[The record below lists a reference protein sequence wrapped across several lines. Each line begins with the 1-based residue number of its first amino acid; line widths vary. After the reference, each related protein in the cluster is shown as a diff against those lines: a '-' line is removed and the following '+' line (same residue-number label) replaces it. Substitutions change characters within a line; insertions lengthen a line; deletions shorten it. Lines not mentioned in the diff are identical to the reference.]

1 MFYLKNSILPI
12 FVSNHMTLKHKS
24 IYYLICILF
33 LTGTLLHAQERRRIE
48 IEYAPFMNF
57 DESKPDA
64 TILTRDNTK
73 QVHIKHDGIELW
85 CDEAIYYGKQD
96 FIEAY
101 GNVHV
106 KQGDTI
112 NMTSKYVEYSGKTQL
127 AFASGSVVLKEP
139 SSELTTDTLYFDRV
153 KQQAFY
159 RSSGK
164 VVRDTTGT
172 ITSTRGRYYMNSKKY
187 QFVNN
192 VKLVNP
198 EYVIES
204 NQLDFYSLSGFAF
217 LFGPTTITSETSVIY
232 CERGFYDTQKDTGYF
247 VKKSKINYDERVVEG
262 DSIYFDRTK
271 SFASATNNITITDTL
286 NSTIVKAHYAEVFR
300 AKDSV
305 FMTKRALAITV
316 QENDSIFVHSDTLM
330 VTGKPENRITR
341 AYYNAKIF
349 KTDLSGKA
357 DSIHMNQKTGLTQL
371 INLDRNATLDP
382 FYKTKHPILWNF
394 KNQITGDSI
403 HLISNPKTETLD
415 SLKVFDNAFVIS
427 KDSLGDGYNQ
437 ISGKKLFG
445 LFENNSLSTIDII
458 KNAESI
464 YYLRNDADELVGIDK
479 SKSGSIKVWVTGNA
493 IDEMRKYNQ
502 IGGKTHPEVEFKENE
517 KILKGFNWREF
528 ERPLS
533 VEDLFKDDPPLVLP
547 IIQGLEAYVPQ
558 EEFFDPKL
566 IKRVE
571 NANPNPSKK
580 SDLVKEES
588 KNKAARKLPKNLK
601 LRPKEFKKPIK

>member
-1 MFYLKNSILPI
+1 M
-12 FVSNHMTLKHKS
+12 KHKS
-24 IYYLICILF
+24 IYYLVCILLF
-33 LTGTLLHAQERRRIE
+33 LGSILHAQERRRIE
-48 IEYAPFMNF
+48 IEYAPFMTF

-64 TILTRDNTK
+64 TILTRNNSK
-73 QVHIKHDGIELW
+73 QVHIKHEGIELW

-101 GNVHV
+101 GKVHV

-127 AFASGSVVLKEP
+127 AFASGSVVLTDP
-139 SSELTTDTLYFDRV
+139 NSEITTDTLYFDRV

-159 RSSGK
+159 RSYGK

-172 ITSTRGRYYMNSKKY
+172 ITSTIGRYYMKSKKY

-204 NQLDFYSLSGFAF
+204 NQLDFYTLSGFAF

-247 VKKSKINYDERVVEG
+247 VKNSKINYDERVVEG
-262 DSIYFDRTK
+262 DSIYFDRNK
-271 SFASATNNITITDTL
+271 KFASATNNITITDTL
-286 NSTIVKAHYAEVFR
+286 NNTIVKSHYAEVFR
-300 AKDSV
+300 EKDSV
-305 FMTKRALAITV
+305 FVTKRALAITL

-330 VTGKPENRITR
+330 VTGKPGKRITR
-341 AYYNAKIF
+341 GYYNAKIY
-349 KTDLSGKA
+349 KSDLSGKA
-357 DSIHMNQKTGLTQL
+357 DSIHMNQETGLTQL
-371 INLDRNATLDP
+371 INLDRNTTNDP
-382 FYKTKHPILWNF
+382 FYKVQHPILWNL

-403 HLISNPKTETLD
+403 HLISNSKTESLD
-415 SLKVFDNAFVIS
+415 SLKVFNNAFIIS

-437 ISGKKLFG
+437 ISGQKLFG

-464 YYLRNDADELVGIDK
+464 YYLRNEDNELVGIDK
-479 SKSGSIKVWVTGNA
+479 SKSGSIKVWITENT

-502 IGGKTHPEVEFKENE
+502 IGGKTHPEIEFPENE
-517 KILKGFNWREF
+517 KILKGFHWRDS
-528 ERPLS
+528 ERPTS

-547 IIQGLEAYVPQ
+547 TIKGLDAYVPQ
-558 EEFFDPKL
+558 VEFFDPKL
-566 IKRVE
+566 LERVKE
-571 NANPNPSKK
+571 ARPNPTKNL
-580 SDLVKEES
+580 DTTVKT
-588 KNKAARKLPKNLK
+588 KNKAARKLPKKFLNKPKK
-601 LRPKEFKKPIK
+601 LKKPIKKN

>member
-1 MFYLKNSILPI
+1 
-12 FVSNHMTLKHKS
+12 LKHKS
-24 IYYLICILF
+24 IYYFICILF
-33 LTGTLLHAQERRRIE
+33 FVGSTLHAQERRRIE
-48 IEYAPFMNF
+48 IDYAPFMTF

-64 TILTRDNTK
+64 TILTRDNSK
-73 QVHIKHDGIELW
+73 QVHIKHEGIELW

-101 GNVHV
+101 GKVRV

-127 AFASGSVVLKEP
+127 AFASGSVVLTDP
-139 SSELTTDTLYFDRV
+139 NSEITTDTLYFDRV

-172 ITSTRGRYYMNSKKY
+172 ITSTIGRYYMKSKKY

-198 EYVIES
+198 EYVIKS
-204 NQLDFYSLSGFAF
+204 NQLDFYTLSGFAF

-232 CERGFYDTQKDTGYF
+232 CERGFYDTQNDTGYF
-247 VKKSKINYDERVVEG
+247 VKNSKINYDERVVEG

-286 NSTIVKAHYAEVFR
+286 NNTLVKSHYAEVFR
-300 AKDSV
+300 EKDSV
-305 FMTKRALAITV
+305 FVTKRALAITL

-330 VTGKPENRITR
+330 VTGKPDKRITR
-341 AYYNAKIF
+341 AYYNAKIY
-349 KTDLSGKA
+349 KSDLSGKA

-371 INLDRNATLDP
+371 INLDQNITKDP
-382 FYKTKHPILWNF
+382 FYKVQHPILWNL

-403 HLISNPKTETLD
+403 HLISNSKTETLD
-415 SLKVFDNAFVIS
+415 SLKVFDHAFIIS

-437 ISGKKLFG
+437 ISGQKLVG

-464 YYLRNDADELVGIDK
+464 YYLRNEANELVGIDK
-479 SKSGSIKVWVTGNA
+479 SKSGSIKVWVSENT
-493 IDEMRKYNQ
+493 IDEIRKYNQ
-502 IGGKTHPEVEFKENE
+502 IGGKTYPEIEYPENE
-517 KILKGFNWREF
+517 KILKGFHWRET
-528 ERPLS
+528 ERPTS
-533 VEDLFKDDPPLVLP
+533 VEDLFKDDAPLVLTT
-547 IIQGLEAYVPQ
+547 IKGLDAYIPQ
-558 EEFFDPKL
+558 EDFFDSKL
-566 IKRVE
+566 LERVE
-571 NANPNPSKK
+571 KASPTPTKSSESPKK
-580 SDLVKEES
+580 I
-588 KNKAARKLPKNLK
+588 KNKAARKLPKK
-601 LRPKEFKKPIK
+601 LLNKPEKLTKPKKKN